1 MVLLKFW
8 IYHRKTNLYSIFAA
22 IVLGR
27 IYHMILK
34 DIQVE
39 FRQGYAIA
47 GIFLF
52 AATTVFIVFKSFN
65 KFTALEWSLLLWII
79 VLFAGVNAIVKSF
92 IQEGNDTNM
101 YYYTLFDPLELIISK
116 YIYNFFLLLI
126 LFIAITSLMFLFGGN
141 PIKDMTLFIEG
152 SLLGI
157 TGISAVFTLV
167 SGIAGAGSNVST
179 LMSILALPLV
189 LPILLTL
196 IRITAVSC
204 RLIEDTSIS
213 NDLYLLGGMDGI
225 LIGMGILLF
234 PIIWKS

>member
-1 MVLLKFW
+1 ML
-8 IYHRKTNLYSIFAA
+8 N
-22 IVLGR
+22 R
-27 IYHMILK
+27 IYHMMVK

-39 FRQGYAIA
+39 LRQGYAIA

-92 IQEGNDTNM
+92 VQEGRETGM
-101 YYYTLFDPLELIISK
+101 YYYTIFDPLELIISK
-116 YIYNFFLLLI
+116 YLYNFLLLSL
-126 LFIAITSLMFLFGGN
+126 LFITITVLMIVFGGS
-141 PIKDMTLFIEG
+141 PIKDVGLFIKG
-152 SLLGI
+152 SLLGVI
-157 TGISAVFTLV
+157 GISAVFTLV
-167 SGIAGAGSNVST
+167 SGIAGAGSNIST

-196 IRITAVSC
+196 IRVTAVAS
-204 RLIEDTSIS
+204 RLIKDTEI
-213 NDLYLLGGMDGI
+213 NDDLYLLAGMDGI
-225 LIGMGILLF
+225 LIGVGILLF